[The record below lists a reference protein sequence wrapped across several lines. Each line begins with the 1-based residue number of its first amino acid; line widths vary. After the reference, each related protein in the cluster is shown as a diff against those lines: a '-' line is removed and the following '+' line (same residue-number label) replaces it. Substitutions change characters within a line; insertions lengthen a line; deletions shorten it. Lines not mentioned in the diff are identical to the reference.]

1 MFVSA
6 CYRMEMEAAAASRA
20 PAVGHRVFLAA
31 SLAAIN
37 NLASLLRAMGG
48 EAAKGSELSE
58 AYLQE
63 AEMLLREALAG
74 KTQLLGARHPETL
87 IGANQLGLLLQAR
100 GQLAAAEPLMREAM
114 QGRSEVLGWRHPQ
127 TLNAMGNLAD
137 LLRQCGHPRQARLV
151 MGDAVIT
158 STDVLGAEHRVTTA
172 LQKKAELIDA
182 AVAEAEQRAA
192 VRPGRRLRQAV
203 HAVSAAIFLAK
214 LAAQGR
220 RDRRSVSP

>member
-1 MFVSA
+1 
-6 CYRMEMEAAAASRA
+6 
-20 PAVGHRVFLAA
+20 
-31 SLAAIN
+31 
-37 NLASLLRAMGG
+37 
-48 EAAKGSELSE
+48 
-58 AYLQE
+58 
-63 AEMLLREALAG
+63 
-74 KTQLLGARHPETL
+74 
-87 IGANQLGLLLQAR
+87 
-100 GQLAAAEPLMREAM
+100 MREAM

-172 LQKKAELIDA
+172 LQKKADLIDA

-203 HAVSAAIFLAK
+203 HAVSAAIWLSK
-214 LAAQGR
+214 LAAEGR
-220 RDRRSVSP
+220 NSRRLSHAEGEKAWEEEARELD